1 MKNLSTKKHGYVTND
16 IKAGGAE
23 SICLKLLKI
32 KAPPAPKLG
41 RTNV

>member
-1 MKNLSTKKHGYVTND
+1 MKNLSAKKHGVTND

-23 SICLKLLKI
+23 SICIKLLKI